1 MSKKLSE
8 TAQANRARFP
18 LAAEWLDALAAGGIT
33 ATVVYAENAKGET
46 IGNRDGSPVVDW
58 TLIAR
63 IKAWND
69 RVFGR
74 TVTPDPSP
82 KRRNMTAA
90 QMACLRGDA

>member
-8 TAQANRARFP
+8 TAQANRDRFP
-18 LAAEWLDALAAGGIT
+18 LAAQMLDALKAGGID
-33 ATVVYAENAKGET
+33 AKVMYAENAAGET
-46 IGNRDGSPVVDW
+46 IGNRDDSPIVDW